1 MHYPSWDNTLQGPP
15 KAMKASFNTVLSSED
30 DFTVCKFDTFLDLI
44 FTPNKD
50 RLKRCHL
57 LLFQVCKFHRVIYG
71 TGYIIIMPKTTI

>member
-15 KAMKASFNTVLSSED
+15 KAMKASFNMVLNSEN

-50 RLKRCHL
+50 RLIL
-57 LLFQVCKFHRVIYG
+57 IFQVCKFHHVLYG
-71 TGYIIIMPKTTI
+71 TGYIIIMTNTTN